1 MNNRTR
7 LILAVLIIMGAV
19 GFLIFFGM
27 QQGVGQIL
35 TIEEA
40 LQKKYDINISFI
52 QMEGQINYDTVIYE
66 PNKPLITFD
75 ITDEKNNITVIFKDV
90 KPDNFDSGYPII
102 VEGRFLEDDRF
113 LADKLLVKC
122 PSKYEEVTE
131 AGGETW

>member
-1 MNNRTR
+1 VNNRTR

-131 AGGETW
+131 AGGET

>member
-131 AGGETW
+131 AGGET

>member
-1 MNNRTR
+1 MNNRAR
-7 LILAVLIIMGAV
+7 LILAVLIIIGAV
-19 GFLIFFGM
+19 GYLIYFGM

-35 TIEEA
+35 TLEEA
-40 LQKKYDINISFI
+40 LQKKYDSNISFI
-52 QMEGQINYDTVIYE
+52 QMEGQINYDTVTYE

-102 VEGRFLEDDRF
+102 VEGRFLEDGRF

-122 PSKYEEVTE
+122 PSKYEEETE
-131 AGGETW
+131 TGGET

>member
-1 MNNRTR
+1 VNNRTR

-75 ITDEKNNITVIFKDV
+75 ITDEKNNITVILKDV

-102 VEGRFLEDDRF
+102 VEGRFLENDRF

-131 AGGETW
+131 AGGET

>member
-75 ITDEKNNITVIFKDV
+75 ITDEKNNITVILKDV

-102 VEGRFLEDDRF
+102 VEGRFLENDRF

-131 AGGETW
+131 AGGET

>member
-1 MNNRTR
+1 VNNRAR
-7 LILAVLIIMGAV
+7 LILAVLIIIGAI
-19 GFLIFFGM
+19 GYLIFFGM

-40 LQKKYDINISFI
+40 LQKKYDSNISFI
-52 QMEGQINYDTVIYE
+52 QMEGQINYDTVTYE

-102 VEGRFLEDDRF
+102 VEGRFLEDGRF

-122 PSKYEEVTE
+122 PSKYEEETE
-131 AGGETW
+131 TGGET

>member
-1 MNNRTR
+1 
-7 LILAVLIIMGAV
+7 MGAV

-131 AGGETW
+131 AGGET

>member
-1 MNNRTR
+1 MNNRVR
-7 LILAVLIIMGAV
+7 LILAVLIIIGAV
-19 GFLIFFGM
+19 GYLIFFGM
-27 QQGVGQIL
+27 RQGVGQIL

-102 VEGRFLEDDRF
+102 VEGRFLENDRF

-131 AGGETW
+131 AGGET

>member
-102 VEGRFLEDDRF
+102 VEGRFLENDRF

-131 AGGETW
+131 AGGET